1 MRPIK
6 LILLVSVKLL
16 LLLFLGIMPPIV
28 ASQSMN
34 GMNLSSDTSSSGG
47 KAVCQTSKQCS

>member
-6 LILLVSVKLL
+6 LILCVSAKLL
-16 LLLFLGIMPPIV
+16 LLFFLGIMPSIV

-34 GMNLSSDTSSSGG
+34 EMNLSSDTSSSGG
-47 KAVCQTSKQCS
+47 KTVCQTSKQCW